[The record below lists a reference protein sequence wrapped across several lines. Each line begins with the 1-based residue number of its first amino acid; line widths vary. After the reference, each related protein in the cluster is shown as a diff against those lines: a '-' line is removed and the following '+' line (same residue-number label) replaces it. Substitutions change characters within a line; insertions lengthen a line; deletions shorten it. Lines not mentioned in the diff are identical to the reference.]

1 MKKIVLAGLQ
11 PQIDSLI
18 DSIDVL
24 IAKAD
29 DDLGETLT
37 SEGYVKAKTAVD
49 TVSDIED
56 ALTEALNGHTDEV
69 LAALQDSNSLNDFM
83 VWSWEGIKDEDTLRK
98 AIYDALFQRLKD
110 MLAESTEGFIDAY
123 EPDLLAEHTAEDILT
138 EPAAEFVKNW
148 SEELS
153 RLMKLETNDQIEKI
167 LLDAQKDALS
177 VDETALKITESGIR
191 DPGYRSRR
199 VALTEVLR
207 AESYGQIE
215 AMRQCPTVVEK
226 EWHHTGAHK
235 NTPRPGHVAISGQRK
250 KIDEPFDLVGADGVT
265 YHPMVPRDTNL
276 PPGESVNC
284 HCIMQRIQSEEALG
298 MTVEERRALR
308 QKYIDQTNKEWEE
321 NDTARKTE
329 EAIFGK
335 DVVEG

>member
-37 SEGYVKAKTAVD
+37 SEGYVKAKTAVS

-69 LAALQDSNSLNDFM
+69 LDALQDSDSLSDFL

-98 AIYDALFQRLKD
+98 AIYDALYERLQD
-110 MLAESTEGFIDAY
+110 MLAESVEGFIDAY
-123 EPDLLAEHTAEDILT
+123 EPDLLVEHTAEDILT
-138 EPAAEFVKNW
+138 EPAAEFVKTW
-148 SEELS
+148 SDELS
-153 RLMKLETNDQIEKI
+153 KLMKLETNDQIEKI

-199 VALTEVLR
+199 VDR
-207 AESYGQIE
+207 
-215 AMRQCPTVVEK
+215 
-226 EWHHTGAHK
+226 
-235 NTPRPGHVAISGQRK
+235 
-250 KIDEPFDLVGADGVT
+250 
-265 YHPMVPRDTNL
+265 
-276 PPGESVNC
+276 
-284 HCIMQRIQSEEALG
+284 
-298 MTVEERRALR
+298 
-308 QKYIDQTNKEWEE
+308 
-321 NDTARKTE
+321 
-329 EAIFGK
+329 
-335 DVVEG
+335 